1 MRLPHNDHWIGD
13 PIQRNA
19 TNITSGIRLG
29 MASLMASMP
38 KVWCIQMSGGPKV
51 EDEHRNQPT
60 HRDVSG
66 FETVGFSFRK
76 NVPTL
81 PKFNSSPLKSFP
93 NPNRKPDRLKQP
105 PCFKGELL
113 NFEGYIFIFVLFVVS
128 EVDVGSSFQRNF
140 RKIKPFIFRIRCF
153 THQNLMIQLLQS
165 CCFLLNCAQTLG
177 TPLAK
182 QTNLFTG
189 GFPGDLS
196 DAWKKGWSSKEP
208 WKGFFFLS

>member
-1 MRLPHNDHWIGD
+1 MHSDVRWPKSGRRKSE
-13 PIQRNA
+13 P
-19 TNITSGIRLG
+19 TNPSRCFRFGNCWVFFSEECTY
-29 MASLMASMP
+29 P
-38 KVWCIQMSGGPKV
+38 PEV
-51 EDEHRNQPT
+51 EQFAPE
-60 HRDVSG
+60 
-66 FETVGFSFRK
+66 K
-76 NVPTL
+76 L
-81 PKFNSSPLKSFP
+81 P

-113 NFEGYIFIFVLFVVS
+113 NFEGYIFMFVLVVVS